1 MDLQLKGKTALV
13 TGSTAGIGFS
23 IAQILAREGATV
35 VINGRSQERVT
46 QAIHQIKKCAPE
58 ANLIAAPADLNH
70 KKELD
75 ELIKQVPTVDI
86 LINNAG
92 IYNAKAFADIS
103 DEEWLQMFEVN
114 VMSGVR
120 LSRHYLAPML
130 KQNWGRIIFIS
141 SESALQIPKEMIHYG
156 MSKTAQLAV
165 ARGIAEL
172 TKGTHVTV
180 NSVLP
185 GPTSSEGVSQFVAD
199 LGKQQN
205 KSAKQVE
212 EELFENLRPTSLIKR
227 LASTEEIANMVAFLS
242 SPLSSATNGAPIRV
256 DGGLILSIA

>member
-1 MDLQLKGKTALV
+1 MDLKLKGKTALV

-23 IAQILAREGATV
+23 IAQILAREGVTV
-35 VINGRSQERVT
+35 VINGRSRERVT
-46 QAIHQIKKCAPE
+46 EAIQQIKASNPE
-58 ANLIAAPADLNH
+58 ANLIAAPADLNQ
-70 KKELD
+70 KKDTD
-75 ELIKQVPTVDI
+75 ELIKQIPRVDI

-92 IYNAKAFADIS
+92 IYNAKPFVDIS
-103 DEEWLQMFEVN
+103 DDEWLQMFEVN

-120 LSRHYLAPML
+120 LSRHYLTPML
-130 KQNWGRIIFIS
+130 QQNWGRIIFIS

-205 KSAKQVE
+205 KTAKQVE

-227 LASTEEIANMVAFLS
+227 LAHTEEIANMVAFLS